1 MSAAHRYAAVQNNTA
16 SKERLMV
23 RLFEA
28 ALRDMR
34 ASIRH
39 LEAKDMAKAMPL
51 LDKSSQIVSYL
62 HGTLNAEAAPKVVA
76 DLKEIYTFTIARL
89 SRAIVTGK
97 VSDVR
102 EAERAFA
109 PVVDGFS
116 QAVAKMTG
124 APATAAKP

>member
-1 MSAAHRYAAVQNNTA
+1 MSAANRYAAVQNNTA

-34 ASIRH
+34 ASMRH
-39 LEAKDMAKAMPL
+39 LEAKQMAKAMPL
-51 LDKSSQIVSYL
+51 LDKSSQIVAYL
-62 HGTLNAEAAPKVVA
+62 HGTLNTEAAPKIVA
-76 DLKEIYTFTIARL
+76 DLQEIYVFTMARL

-97 VSDVR
+97 VSDVK

-109 PVVDGFS
+109 PVVDGFT
-116 QAVAKMTG
+116 QAVGKLTDR
-124 APATAAKP
+124 PAAAAKP